1 MINKSALLCA
11 LLLTSALFSCG
22 SSDSK
27 GDGSG
32 HMYNAALLNNPQ
44 SLDPQFACDE
54 SSETVISNLYSRLM
68 KLDSSGNPVCSN
80 AESYEI
86 SPDGLTYTFRL
97 RSDNC
102 WFFDYNDDDK
112 IDEAECFPVTA
123 HDYVFAFRRILD
135 PEMCSP
141 FADEFSCIKG
151 GSAIINGSAPADS
164 AGVTAADSTTLVI
177 ELEYPSADFLTL
189 LASNAAS
196 PCNEDFFLSTKGRYG
211 LDDKSV
217 MSNGAFFVRQWF
229 YDPYGSNNILY
240 MKKNSANSYEADE
253 ILPSFLSFTIEKN
266 EADIKKLFKDGG
278 IDCITTLNAKAY
290 NKKKYTVDAYR
301 SLTLG
306 IVFNPDST
314 VFSNENLRKSLAY
327 SIDYNELSQALDSDA
342 EAARGIIPPAV
353 SLLGRSYRELSS
365 DRLMN
370 RFSEEEAKSCYSSA
384 KSELNTESFDSV
396 KLLVCTDTVDSGCL
410 HVITQRW
417 QDILGLYI
425 GIEEVTAAEFD
436 SRIENGEYQ
445 LALYPVRGLYNSGV
459 SVLEQFTENPLIKV
473 SGEAEQAINSLRKCP
488 DSSELVELFADA
500 EKKILSQY
508 SFIPVFYKNTYL
520 VAGNANENIGYDAF
534 SGAVDFRYAK
544 NYD

>member
-1 MINKSALLCA
+1 
-11 LLLTSALFSCG
+11 
-22 SSDSK
+22 
-27 GDGSG
+27 
-32 HMYNAALLNNPQ
+32 
-44 SLDPQFACDE
+44 
-54 SSETVISNLYSRLM
+54 
-68 KLDSSGNPVCSN
+68 
-80 AESYEI
+80 
-86 SPDGLTYTFRL
+86 
-97 RSDNC
+97 
-102 WFFDYNDDDK
+102 
-112 IDEAECFPVTA
+112 
-123 HDYVFAFRRILD
+123 
-135 PEMCSP
+135 
-141 FADEFSCIKG
+141 
-151 GSAIINGSAPADS
+151 
-164 AGVTAADSTTLVI
+164 
-177 ELEYPSADFLTL
+177 
-189 LASNAAS
+189 
-196 PCNEDFFLSTKGRYG
+196 
-211 LDDKSV
+211 
-217 MSNGAFFVRQWF
+217 
-229 YDPYGSNNILY
+229 
-240 MKKNSANSYEADE
+240 
-253 ILPSFLSFTIEKN
+253 
-266 EADIKKLFKDGG
+266 
-278 IDCITTLNAKAY
+278 
-290 NKKKYTVDAYR
+290 
-301 SLTLG
+301 
-306 IVFNPDST
+306 
-314 VFSNENLRKSLAY
+314 
-327 SIDYNELSQALDSDA
+327 
-342 EAARGIIPPAV
+342 
-353 SLLGRSYRELSS
+353 
-365 DRLMN
+365 MN